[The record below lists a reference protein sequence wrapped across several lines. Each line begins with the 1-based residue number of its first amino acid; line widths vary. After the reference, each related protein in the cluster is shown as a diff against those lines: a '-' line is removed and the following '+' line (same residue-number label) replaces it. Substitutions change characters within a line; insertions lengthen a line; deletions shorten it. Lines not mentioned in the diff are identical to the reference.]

1 MSGNWP
7 INLATWVDEKAE
19 LEFSSDMGTF
29 KKNYVDY
36 DRCSDECISRLRR
49 FNRLLEVTGLEEQT
63 KIPSERHRNI
73 GSFIVGG
80 AGKPVQL
87 QFGAC
92 PMLLHAPPCRTVIT
106 HPKICSLIV
115 PDVFSHYAGRYFCK
129 PFDSTVGAKVP
140 LHSVL
145 YASHINAS
153 RLANINDLLLEASD
167 KEPRW
172 NSVTDA
178 ERAEAFLDKQIMEG
192 K

>member
-1 MSGNWP
+1 MSDAWMPN
-7 INLATWVDEKAE
+7 IAMWVAPKDEQ
-19 LEFSSDMGTF
+19 EFSSDMGTF

-36 DRCSDECISRLRR
+36 DRYSDECISRLRR

-63 KIPSERHRNI
+63 KIPSEGHDYIRC
-73 GSFIVGG
+73 FIVGG
-80 AGKPVQL
+80 AGKPVHL

-106 HPKICSLIV
+106 HPKICSLIL
-115 PDVFSHYAGRYFCK
+115 PDVFSHYAGRYFCE

-145 YASHINAS
+145 YASHINAP
-153 RLANINDLLLEASD
+153 RLANIKDLLLEASD
-167 KEPRW
+167 SEPRW

-178 ERAEAFLDKQIMEG
+178 ERTEAFLDKQAMEG